1 MRTFRVVKDIP
12 NEYITTGEEYF
23 LVAISDN
30 EVCYK
35 KVSTSAGSFMRPSK
49 FKEALRNS
57 SIVFTD

>member
-1 MRTFRVVKDIP
+1 MRTFRVLKDIP

-23 LVAISDN
+23 LIAITQN

-35 KVSTSAGSFMRPSK
+35 KISDNSGSFMRPHK

>member
-1 MRTFRVVKDIP
+1 MRTFRVLKDIP

-23 LVAISDN
+23 LVAISSN
-30 EVCYK
+30 EIVYK
-35 KVSTSAGSFMRPSK
+35 KVSNGSGSFMRPSK